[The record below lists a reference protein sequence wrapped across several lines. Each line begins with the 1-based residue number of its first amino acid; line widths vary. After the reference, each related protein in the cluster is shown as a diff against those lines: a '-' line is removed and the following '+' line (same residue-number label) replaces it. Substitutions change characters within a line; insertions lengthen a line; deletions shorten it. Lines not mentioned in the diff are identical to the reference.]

1 MVSTRTYESITMQ
14 PRGMLTRHLDDVHLG
29 ICLRVSDGLLPW
41 LDREAGY
48 CDLGRGA
55 VAVHGV
61 LRGVPAEKGAPETL
75 GAPAREETSSLLT
88 AFPDNSVVSFVVDTW
103 DERLNKAAAIER
115 TIRRQHFLRGYEMG
129 RGGERL
135 GPEEAVAFL
144 EEHAEAAEA
153 DIKEASREEIYEI
166 RQMISQCTRPESFD
180 GEHEGHRPEDGA
192 GGAAQL
198 AKCPG

>member
-1 MVSTRTYESITMQ
+1 M
-14 PRGMLTRHLDDVHLG
+14 
-29 ICLRVSDGLLPW
+29 
-41 LDREAGY
+41 
-48 CDLGRGA
+48 
-55 VAVHGV
+55 
-61 LRGVPAEKGAPETL
+61 
-75 GAPAREETSSLLT
+75 
-88 AFPDNSVVSFVVDTW
+88 VSFVVDTW

-135 GPEEAVAFL
+135 GPEEAIAFL

-180 GEHEGHRPEDGA
+180 VDMKA
-192 GGAAQL
+192 IA
-198 AKCPG
+198 